1 MKKVCFLTA
10 LVITLAATATNTYTK
25 VTTAPTDW
33 TGTYLIVC
41 ESQNVVFN
49 GNASEANLDAKSGP
63 AVLQDITITNST
75 ITGTA
80 AIDSAVFTIAAT
92 DDTNWPWSIQSH
104 SGYYIGHKDS
114 VVADNGL
121 SVETEVKKKC
131 KHQLAIENGNLIAT
145 PRYEVGVEFN
155 LQYNKKSDQMRFR
168 YFLPQDKVAVQLY
181 KLVTD
186 PTALSET
193 ASPSTTVRKVIQNGR
208 MLIQRNGDSYTAIGV
223 RL

>member
-1 MKKVCFLTA
+1 MKKVFLLTA
-10 LVITLAATATNTYTK
+10 LVIAMAATATNTYQK

-63 AVLQDITITNST
+63 AILQNITITNST
-75 ITGTA
+75 ITGTE

-92 DDTNWPWSIQSH
+92 DDTEWPWSIQSH
-104 SGYYIGHKDS
+104 SGYYIGHKDT
-114 VVADNGL
+114 ADNGL

-131 KHQLAIENGNLIAT
+131 KHTLAIEGGNLIAT
-145 PRYEVGVEFN
+145 PRYEENGPYN

-168 YFLPQDKVAVQLY
+168 YFLPEDKVAVQLY

-186 PTALSET
+186 PTALSQL
-193 ASPSTTVRKVIQNGR
+193 ASSPIPQFTKVIKDGR
-208 MLIQRNGDSYTAIGV
+208 LIIIKDGREISVLGK
-223 RL
+223 